1 MHGHCKILLMTIIF
15 FSLLNGQSDTL
26 YSLCEEN
33 LADYYSFHKK
43 LSSVDMSKN
52 SKNLYF
58 KLTREYTEIRR
69 VIGDADCDQ
78 DRKDSINIL
87 LTHWF
92 AKKVVLE
99 KGDLPTY
106 IALLRETNE
115 KSKAILDTRDFED
128 GSESEDFYRK
138 NRDAYMKESERL
150 EEEYGELVIAFERS
164 KRLTNMGVV
173 KNSKDQP
180 VEIRITP
187 PNGKLDVKES
197 RQRLRHIESSF
208 ELDFSEPDTDMGYI
222 KKIEYFPKTLSSNS
236 RKSDTHIIDSFAF
249 TFDRKKRYRTN
260 MTDGQYDTL
269 YIKKE
274 MDWKVIKQTPENTVI
289 LNLPKGLQYGD
300 PRVSDASRPDIMDE
314 RESKIYLRPGVDNVE
329 IPIVDHSFNDK
340 LYLGLRLIL
349 VAIATI
355 IPILIL

>member
-1 MHGHCKILLMTIIF
+1 MLGHYKILILIAMG
-15 FSLLNGQSDTL
+15 LGCVHGQIDTL
-26 YSLCEEN
+26 HANCDDDLE
-33 LADYYSFHKK
+33 DYYSFYEK
-43 LSSVDMSKN
+43 LKSVDMVTGGDD
-52 SKNLYF
+52 LYSR
-58 KLTREYTEIRR
+58 LNREYTDTRDI
-69 VIGDADCDQ
+69 INDARCDPYT
-78 DRKDSINIL
+78 KDSINIR
-87 LTHWF
+87 LTLRF
-92 AKKVVLE
+92 AKNVVKE

-106 IALLRETNE
+106 IALLKDISDKCEV
-115 KSKAILDTRDFED
+115 ILELRVFEE
-128 GSESEDFYRK
+128 GSEGEDFYRG
-138 NRDAYMKESERL
+138 NRDAYMKENERL
-150 EEEYGELVIAFERS
+150 DEQYGELVIAFDRS
-164 KRLTNMGVV
+164 KRLTSMGVV
-173 KNSKDQP
+173 KNSNDQS
-180 VEIRITP
+180 VEIHITP
-187 PNGKLDVKES
+187 PQGKLTEEES
-197 RQRLRHIESSF
+197 RHRLGHIQSSF
-208 ELDFSEPDTDMGYI
+208 ELDFSEPDTEVGYI
-222 KKIEYFPKTLSSNS
+222 KKIEYFPKTISSSS

-274 MDWKVIKQTPENTVI
+274 IDWKVIKQTPENTVI

-349 VAIATI
+349 VTIATI

>member
-106 IALLRETNE
+106 IALLRETN
-115 KSKAILDTRDFED
+115 
-128 GSESEDFYRK
+128 
-138 NRDAYMKESERL
+138 
-150 EEEYGELVIAFERS
+150 
-164 KRLTNMGVV
+164 
-173 KNSKDQP
+173 
-180 VEIRITP
+180 
-187 PNGKLDVKES
+187 
-197 RQRLRHIESSF
+197 
-208 ELDFSEPDTDMGYI
+208 
-222 KKIEYFPKTLSSNS
+222 
-236 RKSDTHIIDSFAF
+236 
-249 TFDRKKRYRTN
+249 
-260 MTDGQYDTL
+260 
-269 YIKKE
+269 
-274 MDWKVIKQTPENTVI
+274 
-289 LNLPKGLQYGD
+289 
-300 PRVSDASRPDIMDE
+300 
-314 RESKIYLRPGVDNVE
+314 
-329 IPIVDHSFNDK
+329 
-340 LYLGLRLIL
+340 
-349 VAIATI
+349 
-355 IPILIL
+355 